1 MRKLFVHHPL
11 FRILSPVFSG
21 VMVYLL
27 ILLINNNVV
36 QLQEQFLG
44 EELYICIG
52 LSYLIQEF
60 SRLLLIL
67 FKRLP
72 QISSAFL
79 RLLIQVVISLSLCI
93 VLVTITIT
101 IYFDKVLNFAVTTGE
116 IITFN
121 TIFCVITFIYILLF
135 ISHQYLY
142 KINTE
147 KLSQEQLMKQNIE
160 DDFRQFKKG
169 INPNLLFES
178 FEALLLLIKTDKEK
192 ADDFIDHLATI
203 YRYILSGKDR
213 QLVVFNEELN
223 VIYEFEKLLNYL
235 PYRNIL
241 VKNEIKSEFLTVPG
255 SLLFLIEKIVKK
267 TIPSNTFIME
277 IVLTENTDFYSIEYT
292 PEDKI
297 TESFQQND
305 LSDFIQVFEIY
316 SQQKISIDASETIR
330 KINIPKLQIK
340 S

>member
-1 MRKLFVHHPL
+1 MYDF
-11 FRILSPVFSG
+11 
-21 VMVYLL
+21 
-27 ILLINNNVV
+27 
-36 QLQEQFLG
+36 
-44 EELYICIG
+44 
-52 LSYLIQEF
+52 
-60 SRLLLIL
+60 
-67 FKRLP
+67 
-72 QISSAFL
+72 
-79 RLLIQVVISLSLCI
+79 
-93 VLVTITIT
+93 TIT

-192 ADDFIDHLATI
+192 SDDFIDHLATI

-213 QLVVFNEELN
+213 QLVVFNEVLN